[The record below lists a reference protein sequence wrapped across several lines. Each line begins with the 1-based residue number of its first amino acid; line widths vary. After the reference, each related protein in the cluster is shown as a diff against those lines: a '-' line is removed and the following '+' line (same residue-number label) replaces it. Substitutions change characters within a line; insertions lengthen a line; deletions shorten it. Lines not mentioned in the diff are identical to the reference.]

1 MDNRQ
6 AVGDVWKYAPILQ
19 NAPDLPL
26 GQPQYAP
33 MGNYELFI
41 RDLMQGGPGAV
52 YNTLFPRQMLGA
64 QMPMQQMPQMMPQT
78 QVPTVMPQVPSY
90 SGYGDPIRRIN
101 EIEEATR

>member
-19 NAPDLPL
+19 NTPDLPL
-26 GQPQYAP
+26 GRPQYAP
-33 MGNYELFI
+33 MSNYELFF

-64 QMPMQQMPQMMPQT
+64 QMPMQSMPQMMPQT
-78 QVPTVMPQVPSY
+78 QTILPTYGGYMNQVQQ
-90 SGYGDPIRRIN
+90 IKN
-101 EIEEATR
+101 IEEATK